1 MVRAALCLLAILTL
15 SSCNRMS
22 RVRECQKLSSLV
34 NPKLSQI
41 EELAKK
47 GRALDY
53 KAATQSYGA
62 LAKDVKGYAPSA
74 PELKALSDEY
84 ASVLES
90 IVPAVS
96 SYAVALEGQ
105 DKQGTD
111 EARRSLERLSKHQR
125 SLVQRIDA
133 YCLAP

>member
-1 MVRAALCLLAILTL
+1 M
-15 SSCNRMS
+15 N

-41 EELAKK
+41 EELGKK
-47 GRALDY
+47 GRPLDY

-62 LAKDVKGYAPSA
+62 LAKDVKSYAPSA
-74 PELKALSDEY
+74 PELKTLSDEY
-84 ASVLES
+84 ASVLDS

-96 SYAVALEGQ
+96 SYAVALEAQ
-105 DKQGTD
+105 EKQGID
-111 EARRSLERLSKHQR
+111 EARRALERLSKHQR

-133 YCLAP
+133 YCMAP